1 MKRSGALV
9 NRIPHALDDHTP
21 PNHHTAP
28 AAGSSS
34 SRAAGACKRLRRRLG
49 PLAIALPIALTA
61 LLALAPSAFA
71 FFTPQSGGS
80 PNANSIDSLY
90 KITLYIALVVFVG
103 VEGSLAYALYRFRK
117 RRGHVAKQTHG
128 NTRLE
133 IGWTLVAVVIVI
145 ALATVT
151 LIKLGSIQDPQNSDA
166 NGAKLAAQSGAL
178 STSQSGT
185 FFASA
190 EKKLPPNGK
199 ALEIEVIGRQFI
211 WQYVYPGADNK
222 DGLGAP
228 YSYEEMV
235 VPTHTTVL
243 LNVVSMDVVHSWWI
257 PELGGKLQ
265 AVPGYHNYS
274 WFKIDRP
281 GIYRGQCA
289 NICGRGHARM
299 IAAVRAVPPAQ
310 FEAWLERRKAQITEA
325 NAEAAKARATLESRP
340 GTGKVLNP

>member
-1 MKRSGALV
+1 M
-9 NRIPHALDDHTP
+9 NRIPHALAENTSKT
-21 PNHHTAP
+21 NSSAP
-28 AAGSSS
+28 ARTTAG
-34 SRAAGACKRLRRRLG
+34 RRRPAALRRRLR
-49 PLAIALPIALTA
+49 PIAISLPIALI
-61 LLALAPSAFA
+61 LMLAFAPSAFA

-103 VEGSLAYALYRFRK
+103 VEGSLAYALYKFRA

-128 NTRLE
+128 NTKVE
-133 IGWTLVAVVIVI
+133 IGWTLAAVAIVI
-145 ALATVT
+145 ALATIT
-151 LIKLGSIQDPQNSDA
+151 LVKLGSIENPPNSDA
-166 NGAKLAAQSGAL
+166 NGVKLAAQSGTL
-178 STSQSGT
+178 
-185 FFASA
+185 FATA

-199 ALEIEVIGRQFI
+199 ALEIKVIGRQFI
-211 WQYVYPGADNK
+211 WQYVYPGGSK

-243 LNVVSMDVVHSWWI
+243 LKVVSMDVVHSWWI

-265 AVPGYHNYS
+265 AVPGEPNYS

-310 FEAWLERRKAQITEA
+310 FEAWLAQRKQQIAEA
-325 NAEAAKARATLESRP
+325 NAEGAKMRAKLESQP